1 VDRVAQQQAGF
12 GEPLDDVIV
21 DAVASDGAMRLS
33 LQGKRALTI
42 SEAPSN
48 TDFRDV
54 IQRSWET
61 LQKPGLRD
69 QVDRVGAA
77 TGTITEDA
85 FREFTTVCEWAR
97 ASVTASAFMQRFADG
112 GQWVVRAPGC
122 GQRRA
127 QDHGGSPGRAV
138 RGR

>member
-1 VDRVAQQQAGF
+1 
-12 GEPLDDVIV
+12 
-21 DAVASDGAMRLS
+21 MRLS

-85 FREFTTVCEWAR
+85 FREFTTVCE
-97 ASVTASAFMQRFADG
+97 
-112 GQWVVRAPGC
+112 
-122 GQRRA
+122 
-127 QDHGGSPGRAV
+127 
-138 RGR
+138 